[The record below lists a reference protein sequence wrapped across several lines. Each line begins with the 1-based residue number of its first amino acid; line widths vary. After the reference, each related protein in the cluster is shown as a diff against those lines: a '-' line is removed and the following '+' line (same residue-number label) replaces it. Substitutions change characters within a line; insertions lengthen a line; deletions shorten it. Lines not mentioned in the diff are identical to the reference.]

1 MIKKL
6 LKSIV
11 GESAQ
16 QGMLVHLD
24 SPAGDRVDTPFVKVS
39 GFLVN
44 NDALAIEKLR
54 VTLGNTSVQ
63 PNALARPDVASAF
76 AGRNTLSFQ
85 FIIPPIQGIGGKQ
98 MLKISY
104 DEKEVFT
111 KEVVLNNGVFH
122 DYFANYQ
129 AKAMRIS
136 PLLKEGVSKQ
146 GDTFLGM
153 SIADFEKIEVTGNVS
168 DHNYDDRALKLI
180 EKHAQGMVL
189 DAGAGL
195 RSVYYPNVVNAE
207 IVDYPTTDVLAFAD
221 DLPFKDNSFD
231 AVISLNVLEHV
242 PNPFA
247 AAEELYRVLKHGGDL
262 YVAVPFLQPFHGYPN
277 HYYNMTTSGLQGLFA
292 TGFSN
297 VDCGVLEAGHPIH
310 ALTWMLNSYAN
321 GLHPKEKEAFT
332 DLRVSDLLSA
342 NTQAAY
348 VKGLSDFAKEELSCV
363 NYLTATKL

>member
-24 SPAGDRVDTPFVKVS
+24 SPAGERVGTPFVKVS

-44 NDALAIEKLR
+44 DDALAIEKLR
-54 VTLGNTSVQ
+54 VTLGSKSVQ
-63 PNALARPDVASAF
+63 PNALIRPDVASAF

-85 FIIPPIQGIGGKQ
+85 FILPPIQGVEGVQ
-98 MLKISY
+98 VLRLFY
-104 DEKEVFT
+104 EEKEVFV
-111 KEVVLNNGVFH
+111 KEVTLKSRVFH
-122 DYFANYQ
+122 DYFANYK
-129 AKAMRIS
+129 AKAERIS
-136 PLLKEGVSKQ
+136 PLLKEGVSKR

-153 SIADFEKIEVTGNVS
+153 STVDFEKIEVTGNVS

-195 RSVYYPNVVNAE
+195 RSVYYSNVVNAE

-221 DLPFKDNSFD
+221 ALPFKDNSFD

-247 AAEELYRVLKHGGDL
+247 AADELQRVLKPGGDL

-277 HYYNMTTSGLQGLFA
+277 HYYNMTTSGLKGLFA
-292 TGFSN
+292 KGFSN
-297 VDCGVLEAGHPIH
+297 IDCGVLEAGHPIH

-321 GLHPKEKEAFT
+321 GLNPKQKEIFT
-332 DLRVSDLLSA
+332 NLRVADLLSA
-342 NTQAAY
+342 DTKAPY